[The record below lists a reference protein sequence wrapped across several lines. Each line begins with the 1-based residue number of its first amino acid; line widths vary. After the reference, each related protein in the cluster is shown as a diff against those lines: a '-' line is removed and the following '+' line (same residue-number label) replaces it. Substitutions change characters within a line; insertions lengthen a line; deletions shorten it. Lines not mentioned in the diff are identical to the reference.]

1 MSKGNLLGPWV
12 RRFLLE
18 YLVSELNL
26 ARNTQRS
33 YRGTLG
39 LLLPFVARHA
49 RKEID
54 EISVMDV
61 SPDAVRLFLRHLEES
76 RKCAVSTRNQRL
88 AAIHSLA
95 RFVGLYSP
103 ECIEWCGQLRTI
115 PRKRALQSTITYLE
129 KSEMDALLNAPDQ
142 CTEQGRRDHALL
154 IFLYNTGARA
164 DEAAQVKI
172 EDLFL
177 AHSSRDHS
185 LVQVRGK
192 GNKLRR
198 CPLWPQTVAE
208 LSSLIASRPPTDRVF
223 LNRCG
228 QPITRFGIHT
238 MVERYVRK
246 ISASMASLAP
256 CGRRHQH
263 HPCLVGSRL
272 AQHYKRLRRSRSRD
286 EGQSAR
292 NLRDPRRSA
301 EALEKGRR
309 ANAVPAKPLLEI
321 MWRSG
326 PFTCIPRRSRV
337 PSAT

>member
-1 MSKGNLLGPWV
+1 MSIFPAAFLPSEIRSSSKLGSCRSDPRRFRCLPNTAVVERDALGAPTHRSLWGGTQDPSPFTYLREHSNRFGSMRVCNAQGAAMSKANLLGPWV

-33 YRGTLG
+33 YRDTLG

-95 RFVGLYSP
+95 RFVGLHSP

-115 PRKRALQSTITYLE
+115 PRKRAPQSTITYLE

-154 IFLYNTGARA
+154 IFIYNTGARA
-164 DEAAQVKI
+164 GEAAQVKI

-208 LSSLIASRPPTDRVF
+208 LSSLIASRPPTDRV
-223 LNRCG
+223 
-228 QPITRFGIHT
+228 
-238 MVERYVRK
+238 
-246 ISASMASLAP
+246 
-256 CGRRHQH
+256 
-263 HPCLVGSRL
+263 
-272 AQHYKRLRRSRSRD
+272 
-286 EGQSAR
+286 
-292 NLRDPRRSA
+292 
-301 EALEKGRR
+301 
-309 ANAVPAKPLLEI
+309 
-321 MWRSG
+321 
-326 PFTCIPRRSRV
+326 
-337 PSAT
+337 

>member
-1 MSKGNLLGPWV
+1 MNKANLLGPWV

-33 YRGTLG
+33 YRDTLG

-95 RFVGLYSP
+95 RFVGLHSP

-115 PRKRALQSTITYLE
+115 PRKRAPQSTITYLE

-228 QPITRFGIHT
+228 RPITRFGIHT

-246 ISASMASLAP
+246 ISAGMPSLANKRVSP
-256 CGRRHQH
+256 HTIRHYSA
-263 HPCLVGSRL
+263 SRTI
-272 AQHYKRLRRSRSRD
+272 
-286 EGQSAR
+286 
-292 NLRDPRRSA
+292 A
-301 EALEKGRR
+301 E
-309 ANAVPAKPLLEI
+309 
-321 MWRSG
+321 
-326 PFTCIPRRSRV
+326 
-337 PSAT
+337 